1 MARRRRNTEGG
12 TIEAY
17 ERWLEMLENA
27 ATDDDLLALY
37 EQSLE
42 DEQNEDDDE
51 GSVEDDYGEESS
63 P

>member
-1 MARRRRNTEGG
+1 MARKGRATEDE

-17 ERWLEMLENA
+17 DRWLEMLENA
-27 ATDDDLLALY
+27 ATDDDLLALH

-42 DEQNEDDDE
+42 DEDEQDDDE
-51 GSVEDDYGEESS
+51 PVEDDYSEDSS